1 MIAAAA
7 PLVLLLLFSLFSDEC
22 NRDSHSE
29 GSSQL
34 ASFAEYTD
42 FPSVWVIDFVRS
54 IEIQGIMFV
63 VTWR

>member
-7 PLVLLLLFSLFSDEC
+7 PLVLLLLFTLFSDEC

-29 GSSQL
+29 GLSQL

-42 FPSVWVIDFVRS
+42 FPSVWVILS
-54 IEIQGIMFV
+54 LKLIIIL
-63 VTWR
+63 